1 MEVTQYLRQ
10 LTQRG
15 EMYKYLN
22 RYIIG
27 FEDKYYAAYSGISDI
42 NEAMRIADGGRLTKT
57 EEEKAEEIPWR
68 EDEGINFRGGKHLAG
83 LLYETMIYGKEQYD
97 RRRAYEKE

>member
-57 EEEKAEEIPWR
+57 EEEKAEEADLEAR
-68 EDEGINFRGGKHLAG
+68 LSGIMGDG
-83 LLYETMIYGKEQYD
+83 LEIVE
-97 RRRAYEKE
+97 E